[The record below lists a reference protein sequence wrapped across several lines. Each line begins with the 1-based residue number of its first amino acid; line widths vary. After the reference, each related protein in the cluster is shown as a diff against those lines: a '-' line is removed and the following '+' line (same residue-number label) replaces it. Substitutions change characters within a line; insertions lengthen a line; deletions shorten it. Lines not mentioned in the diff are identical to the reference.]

1 MASHSVVDPTKK
13 RLRCRLIRGC
23 YYLGLESYTVI
34 KASALDHYGDACGGA
49 SVEILRMVYF
59 RYLAY
64 AH

>member
-49 SVEILRMVYF
+49 SVEIL
-59 RYLAY
+59 
-64 AH
+64 